1 MSSPVLLF
9 QKSKMQIAPLFS
21 PIIKIIHVRLSAGAP
36 LLAPLIETNQMG
48 LLLCRRR
55 PPLSG
60 ARPQRS
66 PRCQWLS
73 QSCLQFQKQ
82 IISPGAGGEGRDRP
96 CVLAKPSEP
105 LGGTESA
112 EPASSH
118 RPCRA
123 CSGHTGAQLGVGAGR
138 PLPEALRRQG
148 VALTESPPGR
158 ETPSPALP
166 RQKQAPGSPT
176 ASPGPLRTS
185 ALPPVLWQARN
196 LAPKQLP
203 GCGTAGS
210 SVGWRIP

>member
-1 MSSPVLLF
+1 
-9 QKSKMQIAPLFS
+9 MQIAPLFS

-148 VALTESPPGR
+148 VALTESPPGER
-158 ETPSPALP
+158 PLHQPCPARSRP
-166 RQKQAPGSPT
+166 PGAPQRRQDPCAPPPCHQSSGR
-176 ASPGPLRTS
+176 PGTWHRSSFLG
-185 ALPPVLWQARN
+185 AAPPGAAW
-196 LAPKQLP
+196 
-203 GCGTAGS
+203 AGEFRS
-210 SVGWRIP
+210 CA